1 MKSRSIALTL
11 LQNKSSTLKYISS
24 PHNAIIRHAEQLQR
38 KSKSRKKE
46 GLFII
51 EGKRE
56 IQLAIA
62 GGFDLQ
68 TILVNGDIL
77 YNDPDF
83 TKDQVK
89 RDLGLKDSEEIIAV
103 SQEVYE
109 KLAYR
114 SGTEGCIAFA
124 KAKKNH
130 IKSLQLSENP
140 LILIAESPEK
150 PGNVGAL
157 LRTADAAGIDAVVI
171 VDPISDL
178 YNPNVIRSSVGCVFT
193 VPTVTATATECVD
206 FLQSNG
212 IDLYAATLQTSERY
226 DLINFKKPA
235 AIAVGTEATG
245 LSQELRNAATAN
257 IIIPMSGA
265 IDSMNVSVS
274 AAILLFE
281 AKRQRGFE

>member
-1 MKSRSIALTL
+1 M
-11 LQNKSSTLKYISS
+11 KYISS
-24 PHNAIIRHAEQLQR
+24 PHNAIVRHAEQLQR

-62 GGFDLQ
+62 GGFELD
-68 TILVNGDIL
+68 TILINGDIL
-77 YNDPDF
+77 YQNPDF
-83 TKDQVK
+83 TKDQVQK
-89 RDLGLKDSEEIIAV
+89 DLGLIGEEDIIAV
-103 SQEVYE
+103 SQDVYE

-124 KAKKNH
+124 KAKNTN
-130 IKSLQLSENP
+130 ITALQLSATP

-157 LRTADAAGIDAVVI
+157 LRTADAAGIDAVII

-193 VPTVTATATECVD
+193 VPTVTATANECVN
-206 FLQSNG
+206 FLRSKSIN
-212 IDLYAATLQTSERY
+212 LYAATLQTSERY
-226 DLINFKKPA
+226 DLIDFKTPS

-245 LSQELRNAATAN
+245 LSQELRDAAAAN
-257 IIIPMSGA
+257 IIIPMNGA

-281 AKRQRGFE
+281 AKRQRNFE

>member
-1 MKSRSIALTL
+1 M
-11 LQNKSSTLKYISS
+11 KYISS

-38 KSKSRKKE
+38 KSKTRKKE
-46 GLFII
+46 GLFLI
-51 EGKRE
+51 EGQRE
-56 IQLAIA
+56 IGLAIT
-62 GGFDLQ
+62 GGFEIDKVL
-68 TILVNGDIL
+68 ICGDIL
-77 YNDPDF
+77 YSSNDF
-83 TKDQVK
+83 TNDQVIA
-89 RDLGLKDSEEIIAV
+89 DLGLKGDEELIAV
-103 SQEVYE
+103 SQDVYE

-124 KAKKNH
+124 KAKKTN
-130 IKSLQLSENP
+130 LSNLPLSDNP

-157 LRTADAAGIDAVVI
+157 LRTADAAGIDAVII

-178 YNPNVIRSSVGCVFT
+178 FNPNVIRSSVGCIFT
-193 VPTVTATATECVD
+193 VPTVIATAAECVA
-206 FLQSNG
+206 FLKSKS

-226 DLINFKKPA
+226 DLVDFKKPA

-245 LSQELRNAATAN
+245 LSQVLRDAATTN

-281 AKRQRGFE
+281 ARRQRGF